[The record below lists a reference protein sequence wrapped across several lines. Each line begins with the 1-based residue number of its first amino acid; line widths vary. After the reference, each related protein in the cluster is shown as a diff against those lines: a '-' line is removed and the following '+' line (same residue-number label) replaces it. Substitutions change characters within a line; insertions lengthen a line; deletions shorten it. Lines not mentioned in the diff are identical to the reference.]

1 MENLG
6 TYIHEGLISE
16 GLLTGPLGDME
27 KEGWQMLHEKEL
39 KEYIASYGDL
49 YLSGKAFDKCIEFI
63 DENTINF
70 GHKDASDVVSMNFRI
85 HGDHVSPKYR
95 QPSWLRINKFSGEL
109 KAFFKSPSITPPEC
123 WPSSFYDLTNIEFVL
138 GPLVRSF
145 KGFKMDFNRPDRPVY
160 ISLLNNSTIGIDI
173 PELDI
178 EISGKARRVNI
189 DLGGNLRDWK
199 ILKGIKNRSGIPGT
213 IRILEES
220 GCWGEELRK
229 VLAIMDNYITADM
242 NRYVICDTLNKNIP
256 NWITSVELAQYA
268 PDKIHIKNKIIDVRG
283 SSRLLAF
290 DRKGGRKGAEFQL
303 SY

>member
-6 TYIHEGLISE
+6 TYIHEGLIKE

-27 KEGWQMLHEKEL
+27 KEGRQMLHEKEL
-39 KEYIASYGDL
+39 KEYIAGYGDL

-70 GHKDASDVVSMNFRI
+70 GHRTASDVVSMSFRMY
-85 HGDHVSPKYR
+85 GDHVSQKYR
-95 QPSWLRINKFSGEL
+95 QPSWLRINKFSGDL
-109 KAFFKSPSITPPEC
+109 KAFFKSPSVTPPEC
-123 WPSSFYDLTNIEFVL
+123 WPSSFYNLTNIEFVL

-145 KGFKMDFNRPDRPVY
+145 KGFKMNFNRPDGPVH
-160 ISLLNNSTIGIDI
+160 ISLHNNSTIHMDI

-189 DLGGNLRDWK
+189 DLGGNLKDWK
-199 ILKGIKNRSGIPGT
+199 ILKGIKNRSSIPGN
-213 IRILEES
+213 IKILEES
-220 GCWGEELRK
+220 DCWGDEMRK
-229 VLAIMDNYITADM
+229 VLAVMDNYITADM

-256 NWITSVELAQYA
+256 NWITSVELSQYVS
-268 PDKIHIKNKIIDVRG
+268 DGIHIRNKVIDVHG

>member
-6 TYIHEGLISE
+6 TYIHEGLIKE

-49 YLSGKAFDKCIEFI
+49 YLAGKAFDKCIEFI

-109 KAFFKSPSITPPEC
+109 KAFFKSPSITPPKC

-145 KGFKMDFNRPDRPVY
+145 KGFKMDFNRPDGPVY

-189 DLGGNLRDWK
+189 ELGGNLKDWK
-199 ILKGIKNRSGIPGT
+199 NLRGIKNRSGIPGT

-220 GCWGEELRK
+220 DCWGEELRK

-283 SSRLLAF
+283 SSRLLSF
-290 DRKGGRKGAEFQL
+290 ERKGGRKGAEFVL
-303 SY
+303 TY